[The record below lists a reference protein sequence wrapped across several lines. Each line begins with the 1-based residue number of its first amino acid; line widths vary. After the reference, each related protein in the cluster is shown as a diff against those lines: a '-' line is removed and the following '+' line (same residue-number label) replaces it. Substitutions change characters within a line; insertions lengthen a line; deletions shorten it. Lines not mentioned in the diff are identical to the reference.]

1 MLTNAKPEKFLETLE
16 EFKKGKGGEFTQ
28 ALSAAIPKLQG
39 FQQFE
44 ARKALAERFIR
55 FNKETLIEYLN
66 NENPEIRAAA
76 ISAIALRNQKI
87 GMSNIT
93 AALED
98 NSAWVRNS
106 AYLCLKSLTGKD
118 FGNPNLVT
126 DPEKTK
132 ILQLW
137 KTYIMENP

>member
-1 MLTNAKPEKFLETLE
+1 
-16 EFKKGKGGEFTQ
+16 
-28 ALSAAIPKLQG
+28 
-39 FQQFE
+39 
-44 ARKALAERFIR
+44 
-55 FNKETLIEYLN
+55 LN
-66 NENPEIRAAA
+66 NDNPEIRAAA

-93 AALED
+93 VALED

-126 DPEKTK
+126 DPEKNKNIEPLENIYQGKSLATNARIRSNIVINELNQESHRFFSK
-132 ILQLW
+132 IEQ
-137 KTYIMENP
+137 Y

>member
-1 MLTNAKPEKFLETLE
+1 M
-16 EFKKGKGGEFTQ
+16 
-28 ALSAAIPKLQG
+28 
-39 FQQFE
+39 
-44 ARKALAERFIR
+44 
-55 FNKETLIEYLN
+55 N
-66 NENPEIRAAA
+66 NDNPEIRAAA

-132 ILQLW
+132 ILNLW
-137 KTYIMENP
+137 KTYIKENP